1 LTGGI
6 NTYAYA
12 YLNPTSGY
20 DPWGLTAWSEQ
31 QTYQVLQQAYASA
44 IAGRVQGLWNIKNN
58 SQGNG
63 PYDFE
68 WNADTINDTWTRC
81 GKTMHA
87 DEFANYIAG
96 SQGAAYDTENYWTTG
111 MFFAE
116 TLVKGAGITYHVAG
130 LTKAKHDP
138 FERTGFPKINQGEQD
153 AMSFKSHGSCSCAQ

>member
-1 LTGGI
+1 
-6 NTYAYA
+6 
-12 YLNPTSGY
+12 LNPTSGY

-81 GKTMHA
+81 GKTVHA

-138 FERTGFPKINQGEQD
+138 FDRTGFPKINQGEQD